1 MCMKRLIWALFF
13 TLLLVTTS
21 VAAEK
26 YSIELSTTPEKIIAR
41 DNPFA
46 HYDDLGDLP
55 SLTVSVTEG
64 NKPAEDLTITTTI
77 THADNLLLPTGF
89 PWVEGKELLSVTN
102 FEEDGTLTVDALLFP
117 LRGEYTVDV
126 KVRDVAGYTQSEQ
139 FTLNAEEPFWQSTLN
154 GLIFLTALLVFGFI
168 VGIVFGKNFF
178 ISKRAMGSLNSI
190 FIFILALGLLI
201 PVALAHSAEEI
212 EETGVVHYEEDQ
224 MLFYTTPEIPDI
236 GKETTFTFEVFDET
250 GQRVNNAVAFVELAN
265 EEEGFVVL
273 ELELFSQTG
282 IFSFDYGI
290 FDGAPHLATIHVE
303 PTATSS
309 SVFTPINKEFAFA
322 GTAHNPPLSAK
333 LIATAVMLATMV
345 VGFGFGVFVRNLPKK
360 RQGHKEQSQGDSHE

>member
-1 MCMKRLIWALFF
+1 MKRLIWVLFF

-46 HYDDLGDLP
+46 YYDNLGELP

-64 NKPAEDLTITTTI
+64 NKPAEDLTITATI
-77 THADNLLLPTGF
+77 THLDNLLLPTGF

-126 KVRDVAGYTQSEQ
+126 NVRDAAGYTQSEQ
-139 FTLNAEEPFWQSTLN
+139 FTINAAEPFWQSTLN

-178 ISKRAMGSLNSI
+178 MSKKAQGK
-190 FIFILALGLLI
+190 LGLGFLCI
-201 PVALAHSAEEI
+201 FLLLLSPFVFAHSAEEI
-212 EETGVVHYEEDQ
+212 EETEVVHYEEDQ

-250 GQRVNNAVAFVELAN
+250 GQRVNNAVAFFELAN

-290 FDGAPHLATIHVE
+290 FDGAPHLATVRVE

-309 SVFTPINKEFAFA
+309 SAFTPIHKEFAFA

-333 LIATAVMLATMV
+333 LIATVVMLAAML
-345 VGFGFGVFVRNLPKK
+345 VGFVLGVFVRNLPKK
-360 RQGHKEQSQGDSHE
+360 KQKHKEQSQGDFHE